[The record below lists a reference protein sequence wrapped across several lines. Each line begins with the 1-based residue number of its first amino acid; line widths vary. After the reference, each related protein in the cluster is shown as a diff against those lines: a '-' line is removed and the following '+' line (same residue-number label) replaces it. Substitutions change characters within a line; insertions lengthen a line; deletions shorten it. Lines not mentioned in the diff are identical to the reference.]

1 MPERQPRPPRT
12 ALCLADLHSNVTAL
26 GRLDG
31 LLADISGDLSVVL
44 LAGDVT
50 IPGHERYARDVIEVV
65 RRHGVPLLL
74 VHGNNDTL
82 EAVEEFRR
90 AGVTI
95 HRREREVAGVRF
107 VGFGGTGE
115 ALHDLELGPGET
127 LDLHLEGAV
136 LLTHVPPPR
145 LRYAPDRPGERPP
158 PPAADLPF
166 DPALPAPRA
175 QVCGHI
181 HSPEGVAWLGRT
193 KVIKLRA
200 AMWNRCAL
208 LDLDS
213 LSATFRDLDPAA
225 PRPAPSP
232 TRRPAGP
239 RGPAG
244 PRVSR

>member
-1 MPERQPRPPRT
+1 VPERRPRT

-26 GRLDG
+26 GRLDR
-31 LLADISGDLSVVL
+31 LLADASGRLSAVL
-44 LAGDVT
+44 IAGDVT
-50 IPGHERYARDVIEVV
+50 VPGHERYARDVVELV

-95 HRREREVAGVRF
+95 HRREREVDGVRY
-107 VGFGGTGE
+107 VGFGGDGS
-115 ALHDLELGPGET
+115 APYDLQLGPGET

-136 LLTHVPPPR
+136 LLTHVPPPG
-145 LRYAPDRPGERPP
+145 LRYGPDRPGAPPP
-158 PPAADLPF
+158 PPAAGLPF

-175 QVCGHI
+175 QLCGHV
-181 HSPEGVAWLGRT
+181 HATEGVAWLGRT

-208 LDLDS
+208 LDLER
-213 LSATFRDLDPAA
+213 LAPTFRPLDPRA
-225 PRPAPSP
+225 PLA
-232 TRRPAGP
+232 
-239 RGPAG
+239 